1 MPPGAPRPGA
11 GLLRELLLD
20 LSHATAQRRPKT
32 VLRKFSSHLQPA
44 PRSSAFLSSFLPRQ
58 PAANRL
64 PLLLQSARST
74 GTGIVEAAAP
84 YSLWARKVQSN
95 GHLDSLRDAVSNA
108 SSPAESA
115 SAKLQLA
122 LALYETKDPAHAAEV
137 VSLYEE
143 ATGLWLEGGAAAA
156 SSIEALRDDEAFR
169 AYLRTLAARAS
180 DAEVEDADV
189 AQAFEKIQAAPS
201 RREAL
206 LQSTAASHP
215 APAPAQSAASTTTT
229 STPPVPP
236 AALVSALFSGSAG
249 RGKGGD
255 ARVQS
260 VGSFGTWSSVLGG
273 GASAAS
279 AKSDGKSQP
288 IRVIV
293 EEAKSPL
300 FWRIFKFI
308 AVTALYSFLL
318 LSLLSLLIDSSGIL
332 RAGANNQPFQPI
344 AAPDPSDPSR
354 RGTTFKDVHG
364 VEEAKAELY
373 EIVEFLK
380 DPKKFEKLG
389 GRLPRGVLLTGPPG
403 TGKTLLA
410 RAVAG
415 EAGVPFFSASGSE
428 FDEMYV
434 GVGARRIRELFT
446 AARKNSPAI
455 VFIDELDAI
464 GGKRS
469 PKDQT
474 FHKQTLNQLLT
485 EMDGF
490 STGEGIILIGATN
503 FPESLDKALVRPGR
517 FDKHVVVPLPDVRG
531 RMEILRHH
539 MQSVQYDHKAV
550 DISVIARGTIGFSG
564 ADLQALVNQAAV
576 KASADNAD
584 AVRPSHFEWAKERI
598 MMGAAR
604 TSAFISPENKLATAY
619 HEAGHALL
627 ALYTKGAYPLHSITV
642 IPRGNALGYTLMLPE
657 QDRQSHSFAEYR
669 AKLDV
674 AMGGRVAEELV
685 YGKENVTDGASSDI
699 SNATSI
705 ASNMVRRFGFSDS
718 IGPVSYMGGDSD
730 QPPPSE
736 ETQRLID
743 SEVKTLIEQAQERA
757 RVVLASKKDEL
768 ERLAQALVDF
778 ETLDLSEVQK
788 VIKGEP
794 IKRTGLE

>member
-1 MPPGAPRPGA
+1 M
-11 GLLRELLLD
+11 
-20 LSHATAQRRPKT
+20 
-32 VLRKFSSHLQPA
+32 
-44 PRSSAFLSSFLPRQ
+44 SSFLPRQ

-318 LSLLSLLIDSSGIL
+318 
-332 RAGANNQPFQPI
+332 
-344 AAPDPSDPSR
+344 
-354 RGTTFKDVHG
+354 
-364 VEEAKAELY
+364 
-373 EIVEFLK
+373 
-380 DPKKFEKLG
+380 
-389 GRLPRGVLLTGPPG
+389 
-403 TGKTLLA
+403 
-410 RAVAG
+410 
-415 EAGVPFFSASGSE
+415 
-428 FDEMYV
+428 
-434 GVGARRIRELFT
+434 
-446 AARKNSPAI
+446 
-455 VFIDELDAI
+455 
-464 GGKRS
+464 
-469 PKDQT
+469 
-474 FHKQTLNQLLT
+474 
-485 EMDGF
+485 
-490 STGEGIILIGATN
+490 
-503 FPESLDKALVRPGR
+503 
-517 FDKHVVVPLPDVRG
+517 
-531 RMEILRHH
+531 
-539 MQSVQYDHKAV
+539 
-550 DISVIARGTIGFSG
+550 
-564 ADLQALVNQAAV
+564 
-576 KASADNAD
+576 
-584 AVRPSHFEWAKERI
+584 
-598 MMGAAR
+598 
-604 TSAFISPENKLATAY
+604 
-619 HEAGHALL
+619 
-627 ALYTKGAYPLHSITV
+627 
-642 IPRGNALGYTLMLPE
+642 
-657 QDRQSHSFAEYR
+657 
-669 AKLDV
+669 
-674 AMGGRVAEELV
+674 
-685 YGKENVTDGASSDI
+685 
-699 SNATSI
+699 
-705 ASNMVRRFGFSDS
+705 
-718 IGPVSYMGGDSD
+718 
-730 QPPPSE
+730 
-736 ETQRLID
+736 
-743 SEVKTLIEQAQERA
+743 
-757 RVVLASKKDEL
+757 
-768 ERLAQALVDF
+768 
-778 ETLDLSEVQK
+778 
-788 VIKGEP
+788 
-794 IKRTGLE
+794 